1 MYTRPDYRHGA
12 YGMTELA
19 GAKIA
24 AQSQNAIVIVGT
36 APVNTVAGG
45 EKNVNRPIAVQNMA
59 EAKKYFGYSDQ
70 WADFTLCEAMH
81 VFFDLNGV
89 GPLVLINVLDP
100 TKHKADQKT
109 TASLTPANGRIT
121 IAAAGNIIMDS
132 ISVAGKTKGTD
143 YSMNYSPDRA
153 ILTIAEVTPGA
164 LGSEELSVTY
174 DTVDPSAVTAEDVI
188 GLTDDE
194 GSNVGLYAIR
204 NVYQET
210 GFIPS
215 YLLAPGFGS
224 IPAVHNAMITVS
236 QKINNHWDVYMFVD
250 LPLVD
255 EDGGELTFGSAAA
268 WKQTNGYTQEN
279 ETVYFPMALGTD
291 GKKYH
296 LSVISAANF
305 QKLLVAQD
313 GIPYKTASNTECDF
327 IQNLYMGEKN
337 TGRIWGDDMVNEKLN
352 KNGIASAAFVGGRW
366 AIWGCHSAD
375 YNQTDATEI
384 NVAETNRMMLFYL
397 SNDFQHRRMRS
408 VDKPMT
414 RNDIASI
421 VAQEQARL
429 DALIKNG
436 ALTYGTVTL
445 DAETNGISDL
455 IKGDY
460 TFAFRVTTTPLAKSM
475 TAIVAWTD
483 DGFYT
488 YFTA

>member
-1 MYTRPDYRHGA
+1 MYTLPDYLHGA
-12 YGMTELA
+12 YGLTELA

-45 EKNVNRPIAVQNMA
+45 TQNVNKPIAVQNMT

-100 TKHKADQKT
+100 TKHKASQAT
-109 TASLTPANGRIT
+109 TTSLTPANGRLT
-121 IAAAGNIIMDS
+121 IASAGNIIMDS
-132 ISVAGKTKGTD
+132 VTVNGKTKGTD

-153 ILTIAEVTPGA
+153 ILTIAEAAPGA
-164 LGSEELSVTY
+164 LGTEELTVTY
-174 DTVDPSAVTAEDVI
+174 DTVDPASVTAEDVI

-204 NVYQET
+204 NVYQAT

-215 YLLAPGFGS
+215 YLLAPGFSS
-224 IPAVHNAMITVS
+224 IPAVHAAMITAS
-236 QKINNHWDVYMFVD
+236 KKINHHWDVYMMTD

-255 EDGGELTFGSAAA
+255 EDENELTMGNAAA
-268 WKQTNGYTQEN
+268 WKQANGYTQEN
-279 ETVYFPMALGTD
+279 ETVYFPMAIGTD

-296 LSVISAANF
+296 LSVLAAANF
-305 QKLLVAQD
+305 QKLLVSQD
-313 GIPYKTASNTECDF
+313 GIPYTTASNTECEI
-327 IQNLYMGEKN
+327 IQNLYMGESN
-337 TGRIWGDDMVNEKLN
+337 LGRIWGDDMVNEKLN
-352 KNGIASAAFVGGRW
+352 KNGIASAAYVGGRW

-375 YNQTDATEI
+375 YNQTEASEVNI
-384 NVAETNRMMLFYL
+384 AETNRMMLFYL

-414 RNDIASI
+414 KNDIASI
-421 VAQEQARL
+421 VSQEQARL
-429 DALIKNG
+429 DALVKIG
-436 ALTYGTVTL
+436 ALTYGVVEL
-445 DAETNGISDL
+445 DADANGISDL
-455 IKGDY
+455 VKGDY

-475 TAIVAWTD
+475 TAIVAWTNE
-483 DGFYT
+483 GFAT
-488 YFTA
+488 YFA

>member
-1 MYTRPDYRHGA
+1 MYTLPDYLHGA
-12 YGMTELA
+12 YGLTELA

-24 AQSQNAIVIVGT
+24 AQSDGAIVIVGT
-36 APVNTVAGG
+36 APVNTVTGG
-45 EKNVNRPIAVQNMA
+45 AQNVNKPIAVQNMT

-70 WADFTLCEAMH
+70 WADYTLCEAMH

-100 TKHKADQKT
+100 TKHKATQAT
-109 TASLTPANGRIT
+109 TASLTPANGRLT
-121 IAAAGNIIMDS
+121 IASAGNIIMDS
-132 ISVAGKTKGTD
+132 VTITGKTKGTD

-153 ILTIAEVTPGA
+153 ILTIAEASPGA
-164 LGSEELSVTY
+164 LGTEELTVTY
-174 DTVDPSAVTAEDVI
+174 DTVDPSTVTTEDVI

-204 NVYQET
+204 NVYQAT

-215 YLLAPGFGS
+215 YLLAPGFSS
-224 IPAVHNAMITVS
+224 IPAVHKAMITVS
-236 QKINNHWDVYMFVD
+236 QKINHHWDVYMMTD

-255 EDGGELTFGSAAA
+255 ENDTELTMGSAAA
-268 WKQTNGYTQEN
+268 WKQSNGYTQEN
-279 ETVYFPMALGTD
+279 ETVYFPMAIGTD

-296 LSVISAANF
+296 LSVLAAANF
-305 QKLLVAQD
+305 QKLLVEQD
-313 GIPYKTASNTECDF
+313 GIPYKTASNTECEI
-327 IQNLYMGEKN
+327 IQNLYMGESN
-337 TGRIWGDDMVNEKLN
+337 AGRIWGDDMVNEKLN

-375 YNQTDATEI
+375 YNQTEASEVNI
-384 NVAETNRMMLFYL
+384 AETNRMMLFYL

-421 VAQEQARL
+421 VSQEQARL
-429 DALIKNG
+429 DALVKIG
-436 ALTYGTVTL
+436 ALTYGVVEL
-445 DAETNGISDL
+445 DAEANDVNDL
-455 IKGDY
+455 VKGDY

-475 TAIVAWTD
+475 TAIVAWTSE
-483 DGFYT
+483 GFAT
-488 YFTA
+488 YFAS

>member
-1 MYTRPDYRHGA
+1 MYTLPDYLHGA
-12 YGMTELA
+12 YGLTELA

-45 EKNVNRPIAVQNMA
+45 TQNVNKPIAVQNMT

-100 TKHKADQKT
+100 TKHKASQAT
-109 TASLTPANGRIT
+109 TTSLTPANGRIT

-132 ISVAGKTKGTD
+132 VSVNGKTKGTD

-153 ILTIAEVTPGA
+153 ILTIAEAAPGS
-164 LGSEELSVTY
+164 LGTEELTVTY
-174 DTVDPSAVTAEDVI
+174 DTVDPASVTAEDVI

-204 NVYQET
+204 NVYQAT

-215 YLLAPGFGS
+215 YLLAPGFSS
-224 IPAVHNAMITVS
+224 IPAVHAAMITAS
-236 QKINNHWDVYMFVD
+236 KKINHHWDVYMMTD

-255 EDGGELTFGSAAA
+255 EDENELTMGNAAT

-279 ETVYFPMALGTD
+279 ETVYFPMAVGTD

-296 LSVISAANF
+296 LSVLAAANF
-305 QKLLVAQD
+305 QKLLVSQD
-313 GIPYKTASNTECDF
+313 GIPYKTASNTECEI
-327 IQNLYMGEKN
+327 IQNLYMGESN
-337 TGRIWGDDMVNEKLN
+337 LGRIWGDDMVNEKLN
-352 KNGIASAAFVGGRW
+352 KNGIASAAYVGGRW

-375 YNQTDATEI
+375 YNQTEASEVNI
-384 NVAETNRMMLFYL
+384 AETNRMMLFYL

-414 RNDIASI
+414 KNDIASI
-421 VAQEQARL
+421 VSQEQARL
-429 DALIKNG
+429 DALVKIG
-436 ALTYGTVTL
+436 ALTYGVVEL
-445 DAETNGISDL
+445 DADANGISDL
-455 IKGDY
+455 VKGDY

-475 TAIVAWTD
+475 TAIVAWTNE
-483 DGFYT
+483 GFAT
-488 YFTA
+488 YFA